1 MEIGKNILSPTTGRV
16 DQIED
21 EAVSD
26 QDNSFDNNTTIVTQF
41 LDLLRP
47 PNEDLNV
54 PIDVSDGLDL
64 LEVLREHKA
73 NA

>member
-26 QDNSFDNNTTIVTQF
+26 QDNSFDNDTTIVTQS
-41 LDLLRP
+41 LDLLMKI
-47 PNEDLNV
+47 LMFQ
-54 PIDVSDGLDL
+54 
-64 LEVLREHKA
+64 
-73 NA
+73 